1 MYGRGNNNNVA
12 GTSGNNTS
20 GENAGYSAG
29 IQHHPVETG
38 PRARSDIIDYRNR
51 NNNQNNS
58 ASSAAQ
64 NYDNCVKGLQQ
75 QHLHQSPESQ
85 NYDSNQQQVGFFSLE
100 SESHYQIS
108 IFVV

>member
-1 MYGRGNNNNVA
+1 MYGRGNNNNA
-12 GTSGNNTS
+12 GTSGNTS

-29 IQHHPVETG
+29 IHHPVETG

-58 ASSAAQ
+58 VTAAQ

-75 QHLHQSPESQ
+75 QHLHQSSESQ
-85 NYDSNQQQVGFFSLE
+85 NYDSNQQQVDFFFLS
-100 SESHYQIS
+100 S
-108 IFVV
+108 ITI